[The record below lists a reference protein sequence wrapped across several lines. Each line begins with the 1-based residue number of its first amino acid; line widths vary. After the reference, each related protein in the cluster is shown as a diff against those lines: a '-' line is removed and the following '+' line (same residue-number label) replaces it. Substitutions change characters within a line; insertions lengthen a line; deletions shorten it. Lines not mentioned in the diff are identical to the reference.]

1 MKLIR
6 FLFLISV
13 FLGEIGIVSGKREK
27 DGVTITIDKVYSD
40 QYPEGNYFMG
50 MVFLNITVTNRSDS
64 VVWVYMPQIPPPPPS
79 ERNGFDCFGVFRS
92 DTLELTTIYRS
103 LVLEPNT
110 LESRQ
115 YIYGSRML
123 DTLYQKYDYR
133 SPQKFLQDL
142 VRESSYY
149 FIFNRRDTCRIEPDP
164 ALDIQFLGRLGEEGE
179 WIEVRPLRREKLSE

>member
-1 MKLIR
+1 
-6 FLFLISV
+6 
-13 FLGEIGIVSGKREK
+13 
-27 DGVTITIDKVYSD
+27 
-40 QYPEGNYFMG
+40 

-64 VVWVYMPQIPPPPPS
+64 VVWVYMPHIPPPPPS

-92 DTLELTTIYRS
+92 DTLELATICCS

-115 YIYGSRML
+115 YIYGTRML

-179 WIEVRPLRREKLSE
+179 WIEVRPLRREKISE

>member
-1 MKLIR
+1 MQLIR
-6 FLFLISV
+6 ILFLISV
-13 FLGEIGIVSGKREK
+13 FFGEIGIVSGKSQK
-27 DGVTITIDKVYSD
+27 DGVTITIDRVYSD
-40 QYPEGNYFMG
+40 QYPEGNYFIG

-64 VVWVYMPQIPPPPPS
+64 VVTVYIPELPS
-79 ERNGFDCFGVFRS
+79 LELREGFDCYGIFRS
-92 DTLELTTIYRS
+92 DTLELATDYCP

-115 YIYGSRML
+115 YIYGNRML

-164 ALDIQFLGRLGEEGE
+164 TLDIQFLGRLGEEGE